1 MNYTSKNTTTPQNIN
16 RLTAIGLPIR
26 KSKFLALV
34 IAGLFFVSGALGQTI
49 ITTGNTVNASTITAG
64 NTVQINAG
72 GTLNMDAANT
82 FASITTFNA
91 GTSTISGTFA
101 LTVTGNVTIVASNIL
116 TLTGLNFLM
125 NVGGSW
131 SNGGT
136 FTAGTSTVN
145 FNSTV
150 PQSIGGT
157 TSPTTFNNLT
167 INNTGVAGSN
177 TVTLGVNISI
187 GALTVS
193 NG

>member
-101 LTVTGNVTIVASNIL
+101 LTVTGNVSIVALN
-116 TLTGLNFLM
+116 TL
-125 NVGGSW
+125 S
-131 SNGGT
+131 
-136 FTAGTSTVN
+136 
-145 FNSTV
+145 
-150 PQSIGGT
+150 
-157 TSPTTFNNLT
+157 
-167 INNTGVAGSN
+167 
-177 TVTLGVNISI
+177 LGVNISI
-187 GALTVS
+187 AGALNMTGSTIQGTGTIALGGNITTNASASTATISAPIALGGIPTFTVAS
-193 NG
+193 STANPDLSITSVD